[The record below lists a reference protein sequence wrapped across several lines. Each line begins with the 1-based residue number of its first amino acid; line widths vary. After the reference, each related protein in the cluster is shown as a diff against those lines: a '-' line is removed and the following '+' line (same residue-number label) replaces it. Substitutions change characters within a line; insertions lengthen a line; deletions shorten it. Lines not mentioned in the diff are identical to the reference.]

1 MKIAIVGAG
10 GVGGFLA
17 AMLSRAGEDVLLVAR
32 GRNLEAIK
40 RNGVCVEMGGSTL
53 CGKPNAA
60 ESAKEFADVADV
72 VLFCTKGYDLEAA
85 ARNAAPIVSDETLLI
100 PLGNGVG
107 NAQRVKNLYP
117 NNPVANGAIYIV
129 SHLKEPGLVEVKGKG
144 AYVVAGMD
152 GELSSVLRKFGE
164 AMEKAGI
171 KVKISEDITTEVWKK
186 FLLISAM
193 ATLTSFYDEP
203 MGAVVQKHSKELD
216 EILHEILAVGKAE
229 GAKIDEGDVERVKEQ
244 LQKVPYDS
252 PTSMWLDFKAKKET
266 ELEELSGFVVKRA
279 KLHGIK
285 TPLMKR
291 CYEELKKR

>member
-1 MKIAIVGAG
+1 MKIGIVGAG

-17 AMLSRAGEDVLLVAR
+17 ALLSSSGQEVYLLAR
-32 GRNLEAIK
+32 GKNLEAIK
-40 RNGVCVEMGGSTL
+40 RSGICVLLKDKKVCAKPKVAKDAGEFGVKV
-53 CGKPNAA
+53 
-60 ESAKEFADVADV
+60 DV
-72 VLFCTKGYDLEAA
+72 LIFCTKGYDLEAA

-144 AYVVAGMD
+144 AYVVVGMD
-152 GELSSVLRKFGE
+152 GELSSVLRKLGE

-193 ATLTSFYDEP
+193 ATLTSYYNEP

-285 TPLMKR
+285 TPLMKK